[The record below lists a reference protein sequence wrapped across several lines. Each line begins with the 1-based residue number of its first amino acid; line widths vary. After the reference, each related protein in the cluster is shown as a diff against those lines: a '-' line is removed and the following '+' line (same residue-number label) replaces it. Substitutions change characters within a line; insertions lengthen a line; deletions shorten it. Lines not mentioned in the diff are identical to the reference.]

1 MQELPFHRLLIGLDL
16 TSSDAT
22 LLNYI
27 DRVLPY
33 IPATSI
39 HFVHVYPSL
48 LTDDSKEELE
58 GKFTK
63 AMHDLV
69 EQHLTIDGVELHYSV
84 HEGSPPEWMLKTAS
98 SHKADLIFLVNR
110 VGLKGSALLQ
120 DLANKSNASLW
131 MVPEGYDH
139 FQFTKFYIPLQF
151 NEHNAHTLRL
161 AYGLD
166 EADKGY
172 NLFVCEHLYE
182 VPSGYHY
189 SGKSL
194 EEYKSILEEQR
205 QQDFRRFVKDNDLG
219 ALGLTCSM
227 LSVDGMS
234 IADSIYAQSRKMGA
248 DLILISARG
257 RSKVSSFLLGS
268 VTNELVLLDPVA
280 PMILVKNPKG
290 NMGIWQAIQEI

>member
-16 TSSDAT
+16 TSSDAD

-33 IPATSI
+33 IPVTSI
-39 HFVHVYPSL
+39 HFVHVYSSL
-48 LTDDSKEELE
+48 LTDDSGELE
-58 GKFTK
+58 DKMTK
-63 AMHDLV
+63 AMHGLV
-69 EQHLTIDGVELHYSV
+69 GQHLTIDGVELHYSV
-84 HEGSPPEWMLKTAS
+84 HEGSPSEEILKTAS
-98 SHKADLIFLVNR
+98 SHKADLIFLMNR

-131 MVPEGYDH
+131 MIPEGYDH

-161 AYGLD
+161 AYNLD
-166 EADKGY
+166 EADKGH
-172 NLFVCEHLYE
+172 NLFVCEHFYE

-189 SGKSL
+189 SGKPL

-205 QQDFRRFVKDNDLG
+205 HQDFYRFVEENDLG
-219 ALGLTCSM
+219 ALGLACNV

-234 IADSIYAQSRKMGA
+234 TAETIYAQSRKMGA

-290 NMGIWQAIQEI
+290 NMGLWQAIQEV

>member
-16 TSSDAT
+16 TSSDST

-33 IPATSI
+33 IPSTSI
-39 HFVHVYPSL
+39 QFVHVYPSL
-48 LTDDSKEELE
+48 LTDGSKEELE
-58 GKFTK
+58 SKIIK
-63 AMHDLV
+63 AMRDLV
-69 EQHLTIDGVELHYSV
+69 EQHLTTDSIELHYSV
-84 HEGSPPEWMLKTAS
+84 QEGSPSEEILKAAS
-98 SHKADLIFLVNR
+98 SHRADLIFLMNR
-110 VGLKGSALLQ
+110 FGLKGSALLQ
-120 DLANKSNASLW
+120 DLANKSSASLW
-131 MVPEGYDH
+131 MVPEGYDN

-151 NEHNAHTLRL
+151 NEHNARTLRL

-205 QQDFRRFVKDNDLG
+205 QQDFHRFVENNDLG
-219 ALGLTCSM
+219 DLGLTCNV

-234 IADSIYAQSRKMGA
+234 TAETIYAQSRKMGA

-290 NMGIWQAIQEI
+290 NMGVWQAIQEI

>member
-16 TSSDAT
+16 TASDST

-27 DRVLPY
+27 NQVLPF
-33 IPATSI
+33 IPASSI
-39 HFVHVYPSL
+39 HVVHVYPSL
-48 LTDDSKEELE
+48 LADDNKDALE
-58 GKFTK
+58 DKIKT
-63 AMHDLV
+63 AMQDLV
-69 EQHLTIDGVELHYSV
+69 EQHLTTHRAEFQYSV
-84 HEGSPPEWMLKTAS
+84 QEGSPSEEILKIAS
-98 SHKADLIFLVNR
+98 SQKVDLIFLMNR

-139 FQFTKFYIPLQF
+139 FQFTKFYLPLQF

-166 EADKGY
+166 EADKGF

-189 SGKSL
+189 SGKPL
-194 EEYKSILEEQR
+194 EEYKAILEEQR
-205 QQDFRRFVKDNDLG
+205 QQDFHRFVEENTLS
-219 ALGLTCSM
+219 ALGLTCNVF
-227 LSVDGMS
+227 SVDGMS
-234 IADSIYAQSRKMGA
+234 IAETIYAQSRKMGA

-257 RSKVSSFLLGS
+257 RSKASSFLLGS

-290 NMGIWQAIQEI
+290 NMGLWQAIQEI

>member
-16 TSSDAT
+16 ASSDAT

-27 DRVLPY
+27 NQVLPF
-33 IPATSI
+33 IPTASM
-39 HFVHVYPSL
+39 HFVHVYPSM
-48 LTDDSKEELE
+48 LTDDSKKELE
-58 GKFTK
+58 DKIIT
-63 AMHDLV
+63 AMRDVV
-69 EQHLTIDGVELHYSV
+69 EQHLNLDSAEFHYSV
-84 HEGSPPEWMLKTAS
+84 QEGSPSEEILKAAS
-98 SHKADLIFLVNR
+98 SHKSDLIFIMNR

-194 EEYKSILEEQR
+194 EEYKAILEEQR
-205 QQDFRRFVKDNDLG
+205 QQDFHRFVEDNNLG
-219 ALGLTCSM
+219 ALGLTCNVH
-227 LSVDGMS
+227 SVDGMS
-234 IADSIYAQSRKMGA
+234 IAESIYAQSRKMGA

-290 NMGIWQAIQEI
+290 NMGLWQAIQEI

>member
-16 TSSDAT
+16 TASDST

-27 DRVLPY
+27 NQVLPF

-39 HFVHVYPSL
+39 HVVHVYPSL
-48 LTDDSKEELE
+48 LTDGNKDGLE
-58 GKFTK
+58 DKIK
-63 AMHDLV
+63 MAMQDLV
-69 EQHLTIDGVELHYSV
+69 EQHLTTDRAEIHYSV
-84 HEGSPPEWMLKTAS
+84 QEGSPSEEILKAAS
-98 SHKADLIFLVNR
+98 SQKVDLIFLMNR
-110 VGLKGSALLQ
+110 IGLKGSALLQ

-131 MVPEGYDH
+131 MVPEGYNH

-161 AYGLD
+161 AYGLN
-166 EADKGY
+166 EADKGF

-205 QQDFRRFVKDNDLG
+205 QQDFQRFVEENALST
-219 ALGLTCSM
+219 LGLTCNM

-234 IADSIYAQSRKMGA
+234 IAETIYAQSRKMGA

-290 NMGIWQAIQEI
+290 NMGLWQAIQEI

>member
-16 TSSDAT
+16 TSSDVT

-27 DRVLPY
+27 NQVLPF
-33 IPATSI
+33 IPAASM
-39 HFVHVYPSL
+39 HFVHVYPSM

-58 GKFTK
+58 DKITT
-63 AMHDLV
+63 AMQDVV
-69 EQHLTIDGVELHYSV
+69 EQHLILDSAELHFSV
-84 HEGSPPEWMLKTAS
+84 QKGSPSEEILKAAS
-98 SHKADLIFLVNR
+98 SHKADLIFLLNR

-194 EEYKSILEEQR
+194 EEYKAILEEQR
-205 QQDFRRFVKDNDLG
+205 QQDFHRFIEDNHLS
-219 ALGLTCSM
+219 ALGLTCNV

-234 IADSIYAQSRKMGA
+234 TAETIYAQSRKMGA

-290 NMGIWQAIQEI
+290 NMGLWQAIQEI

>member
-1 MQELPFHRLLIGLDL
+1 M
-16 TSSDAT
+16 
-22 LLNYI
+22 
-27 DRVLPY
+27 
-33 IPATSI
+33 
-39 HFVHVYPSL
+39 
-48 LTDDSKEELE
+48 
-58 GKFTK
+58 
-63 AMHDLV
+63 
-69 EQHLTIDGVELHYSV
+69 
-84 HEGSPPEWMLKTAS
+84 
-98 SHKADLIFLVNR
+98 
-110 VGLKGSALLQ
+110 
-120 DLANKSNASLW
+120 
-131 MVPEGYDH
+131 
-139 FQFTKFYIPLQF
+139 
-151 NEHNAHTLRL
+151 
-161 AYGLD
+161 
-166 EADKGY
+166 
-172 NLFVCEHLYE
+172 
-182 VPSGYHY
+182 
-189 SGKSL
+189 

>member
-16 TSSDAT
+16 TSSDAD

-33 IPATSI
+33 IPVTSI
-39 HFVHVYPSL
+39 HFVHVYSSL

-58 GKFTK
+58 DKMTK
-63 AMHDLV
+63 AMHGLV

-84 HEGSPPEWMLKTAS
+84 HEGSPSEEILKTAS
-98 SHKADLIFLVNR
+98 SHKADLIFLMNR

-131 MVPEGYDH
+131 MIPEGYDH

-166 EADKGY
+166 EADKGH
-172 NLFVCEHLYE
+172 NLFVCEHFYE

-189 SGKSL
+189 SGKPL

-205 QQDFRRFVKDNDLG
+205 QQDFNRFVEENDLG
-219 ALGLTCSM
+219 ALGLACNV

-234 IADSIYAQSRKMGA
+234 TAETIYAQSRKMGA

-290 NMGIWQAIQEI
+290 NMGLWQAIQEV

>member
-16 TSSDAT
+16 TSSDAD

-33 IPATSI
+33 IPVTSI
-39 HFVHVYPSL
+39 HFVHVYSSL

-58 GKFTK
+58 GKMTK
-63 AMHDLV
+63 AMHGLV

-84 HEGSPPEWMLKTAS
+84 HEGSPSEEILKTAS
-98 SHKADLIFLVNR
+98 SHKADLIFLMNR

-131 MVPEGYDH
+131 MIPEGYDH

-161 AYGLD
+161 AYNLD
-166 EADKGY
+166 EADKGH
-172 NLFVCEHLYE
+172 NLFVCEHFYE

-189 SGKSL
+189 SGKPL

-205 QQDFRRFVKDNDLG
+205 QQDFYRFVEENDLG
-219 ALGLTCSM
+219 ALGLACNV

-234 IADSIYAQSRKMGA
+234 TAETIYAQSRKMGA

-290 NMGIWQAIQEI
+290 NMGLWQAIQEV

>member
-16 TSSDAT
+16 TSSDST

-33 IPATSI
+33 ISATSI

-48 LTDDSKEELE
+48 LTEDSNEELD
-58 GKFTK
+58 GKIIN
-63 AMHDLV
+63 AMRDLV
-69 EQHLTIDGVELHYSV
+69 ERHLTIDSVELHYSV
-84 HEGSPPEWMLKTAS
+84 QEGSPSEEILKTAS
-98 SHKADLIFLVNR
+98 IQEVDLIFLMNR
-110 VGLKGSALLQ
+110 VGLKGAALLQ

-139 FQFTKFYIPLQF
+139 FQFTKFYLPLQF

-194 EEYKSILEEQR
+194 GEYKSILEEQR
-205 QQDFRRFVKDNDLG
+205 LQEFNRFIEDHDLG
-219 ALGLTCSM
+219 ALGLTCNV
-227 LSVDGMS
+227 LSVDSMS
-234 IADSIYAQSRKMGA
+234 IAESIYAQSRKMGA

-280 PMILVKNPKG
+280 PIILVKNPKG
-290 NMGIWQAIQEI
+290 NMGVWQAIQEI